1 MLKEVH
7 IFTILRKLTFR
18 LGYLYFIYGK
28 AIVFFIFFGN
38 GVGYLI
44 CTLFLLAYIN
54 LELGWLVTTITAD
67 GSTLCN
73 SSLGRL
79 RHLFTLVYFCLKSPF
94 MFVFNIPTAHEV
106 LSLYPNVQGC

>member
-79 RHLFTLVYFCLKSPF
+79 SIHLGLFLFKISFHVCFQYTNS
-94 MFVFNIPTAHEV
+94 T
-106 LSLYPNVQGC
+106 